1 MTRASLIKKIEKL
14 ENEFKANDTKIQE
27 IRTANNGRYS
37 ELFYLQNRQR
47 EINDELHE
55 LDQQLW
61 AMDAEK

>member
-1 MTRASLIKKIEKL
+1 MTRKSLLTKIEKL
-14 ENEFKANDTKIQE
+14 EKEFKANDTKIQE

>member
-27 IRTANNGRYS
+27 IRTTNNGRYS

-61 AMDAEK
+61 AMDAKK

>member
-61 AMDAEK
+61 AMDAKK

>member
-14 ENEFKANDTKIQE
+14 ENEFKANDTKIHE
-27 IRTANNGRYS
+27 IRIANNGRYS

-55 LDQQLW
+55 LDRQLW
-61 AMDAEK
+61 AMDED